1 MFQTTPYRSRQA
13 GTTLIEVLIALLVLS
28 FGMLGIAALQ
38 MRAIQNGNSA
48 LVRGNYSQAN
58 VMVGESLTANHF
70 GARYT
75 CNNANTQTERDL
87 RLADVTYWQNVFPQG
102 NGDGVGRYSTSCPS
116 ASSYMYNLWYRWDD
130 SRAVGGSSDTR
141 IGLYYEF

>member
-1 MFQTTPYRSRQA
+1 MFQTTPYRRRQA

-48 LVRGNYSQAN
+48 LVRGNFSQVN
-58 VMVGESLTANHF
+58 VMFGESLTANRF
-70 GARYT
+70 GARYL
-75 CNNANTQTERDL
+75 CSNENTQEERDL
-87 RLADVTYWQNVFPQG
+87 RSADITYWQNYFPQG
-102 NGDGVGRYSTSCPS
+102 NGAGSARAGASC
-116 ASSYMYNLWYRWDD
+116 SSPTTYMYNLWFRWDD

-141 IGLYYEF
+141 IGLYYAF